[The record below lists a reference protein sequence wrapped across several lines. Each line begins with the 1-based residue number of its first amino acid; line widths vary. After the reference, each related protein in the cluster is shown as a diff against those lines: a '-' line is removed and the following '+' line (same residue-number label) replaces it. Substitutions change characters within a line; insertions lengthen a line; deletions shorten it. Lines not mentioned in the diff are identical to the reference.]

1 MIDCKTPVAKRKA
14 DIKKRVEES
23 IRTPRL
29 VIFQVG
35 DNEAS
40 KRYVKHRMADCKEVG
55 IDAEL
60 VWLPEDFTTD
70 EIAEHIKYIIQN
82 IGGSAYMVQ
91 LPLPKHINTDYI
103 TNLIPPIY
111 DVDGLSD
118 YSMFTPCAAKGVMM
132 LLDDIGEDVRG
143 KHVVVLG
150 RSKLVGKPLVNL
162 LIDRQATVSCLN
174 SQTQDGDRYAVTQ
187 RADVIISAVGIKD
200 SLTPRNVC
208 IGATIVDV
216 GINFDENGKM
226 CGDCTKEVYDWNNK
240 VTPVPNGVGLY
251 TRVALLENILEV

>member
-14 DIKKRVEES
+14 DIEQRVEELG
-23 IRTPRL
+23 RTPRL

-35 DNEAS
+35 NNEAS
-40 KRYVKHRMADCKEVG
+40 KRYVKHKLADCKEVG
-55 IDAEL
+55 IETEL
-60 VWLPEDFTTD
+60 VWFPEDITEFALAD
-70 EIAEHIKYIIQN
+70 RIKNKIRLDKES
-82 IGGSAYMVQ
+82 GYMVQ
-91 LPLPKHINTDYI
+91 LPLPEHIDTDYI
-103 TNLIPPIY
+103 TNLIPPTN
-111 DVDGLSD
+111 DVDGLND
-118 YSMFTPCAAKGVMM
+118 YSRFTPCTPKGVMM

-174 SQTQDGDRYAVTQ
+174 SRTQQLDRWEILHN
-187 RADVIISAVGIKD
+187 ADIVILAVGKLN
-200 SLTPRNVC
+200 SLESEEVSFE
-208 IGATIVDV
+208 AVIVDV

-226 CGDCTKEVYDWNNK
+226 CGDCSEWVYLSNK
-240 VTPVPNGVGLY
+240 QTTPVPNGVGLY